1 MHLRLDGCKN
11 CANIWNSL
19 INLRMKNHYP
29 TDNSEFVSKFEKF
42 EGEQLKIKQC
52 ASAEYETEH

>member
-29 TDNSEFVSKFEKF
+29 TDNSEFVSKFENRDN
-42 EGEQLKIKQC
+42 QTVIC
-52 ASAEYETEH
+52 H

>member
-19 INLRMKNHYP
+19 INLRMKNHP

-42 EGEQLKIKQC
+42 EGEQLKI
-52 ASAEYETEH
+52 